1 MTHGRAVKSNQK
13 NLLKNLDSLKV
24 PAEIEELFANKTGL
38 ISKMRALEQDMKSYL
53 KSKVLNLKEDILAGN
68 ASVKRI
74 VKVLVE
80 VDSSTSPDSWSIK
93 IQGRV

>member
-13 NLLKNLDSLKV
+13 NLHKNLDSLKV

-80 VDSSTSPDSWSIK
+80 VDSSTSPDSW
-93 IQGRV
+93 

>member
-13 NLLKNLDSLKV
+13 NLQKNLDSLKV